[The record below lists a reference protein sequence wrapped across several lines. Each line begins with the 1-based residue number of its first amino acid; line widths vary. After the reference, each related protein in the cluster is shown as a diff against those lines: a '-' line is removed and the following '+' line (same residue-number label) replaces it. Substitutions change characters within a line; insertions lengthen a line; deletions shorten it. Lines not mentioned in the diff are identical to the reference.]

1 MASPNL
7 DLVELFLVLFFLNL
21 NQHGQVE
28 NSQKKKMLKNEI
40 KEDTLDEG
48 CKDKP
53 NDDTLEDNDQPE
65 IVPATKSTIDMIPT
79 KVQHK

>member
-1 MASPNL
+1 MESPNL
-7 DLVELFLVLFFLNL
+7 DLVEFFLVFFFLNL

-28 NSQKKKMLKNEI
+28 NSQKKKMLENEI
-40 KEDTLDEG
+40 KKDTLDEG

-65 IVPATKSTIDMIPT
+65 IVPATSDAIDMIPT
-79 KVQHK
+79 